1 MKFFFV
7 HGILVGGLTLFS
19 HLIFTATYEV
29 DITIFNILFLIFYM
43 RKLRLSVTDR
53 TLNLKFLINM
63 LHVNGFLE
71 ISTNFEMCNSFIKC
85 FEPLRSP

>member
-1 MKFFFV
+1 ME
-7 HGILVGGLTLFS
+7 TQ
-19 HLIFTATYEV
+19 
-29 DITIFNILFLIFYM
+29 N
-43 RKLRLSVTDR
+43 VTDG
-53 TLNLKFLINM
+53 TLNPMFLINM